1 MNKGT
6 INTILGILIIFG
18 ILIGYS
24 LFTAPSKEELQKR
37 KRHEDS
43 LEIVRRTQII
53 NDSIVAGKKKLLA
66 GKQDT
71 IVKEN
76 PKDTATANLPKN
88 DSLASNLKYGQ
99 FSVSAKGNNKNYI
112 IEDSLVKIKF
122 SSKGGGISSVEL
134 KTYKT
139 YDKKPLILFNTDTS
153 NYNIEFFSDNRD
165 INTSGLYFE
174 PFWYNKAFEG
184 KDSVSI
190 RGKDSVSFGMRLYP
204 SMDSIKDKT
213 KYIEFLY
220 VIKANDY
227 LMHFTINLVNMQNVI
242 AQNNT
247 YLAFDWR
254 LHLTQQEKSASAGT
268 SSESANTSVYFKPND
283 DKVDYLNETKDDKK
297 EKLPN
302 LKWVSFK
309 QQFFS
314 STLIGGTPFLSAN
327 IETLQRK
334 DTLFAGYLKSLS
346 ASLTL
351 PYNVTEKAS
360 YPMSFY
366 FGPNKYR
373 TLRSYDLDLERQIPL
388 GWSFFLL
395 AWINRY
401 AVIPIFDMLS
411 ATGMNYGIIILI
423 LTIILKIVLLPIA
436 YKTYMSS
443 ARMRVLKPEVDEIG
457 QKFPKKEDAMKKQQ
471 ATMALYKKAG
481 INPMAGCIPMLLQM
495 PILIA
500 LYRFFPASI
509 ELRQESF
516 LWATDLSSYD
526 SIWTFPNNFSIPF
539 YGDHVSLFTL
549 LMTISTIFYTKLNN
563 QMMGGANQ
571 QPGMKF
577 VMYAM
582 PVMFLGF
589 FNNFAAGLS
598 YYYLLA
604 NLITFLQ
611 MYLFRKFINED
622 KIHAR
627 IQENKKKPVKT
638 SGFQK
643 RLEDMAKKRGYS
655 TKK

>member
-1 MNKGT
+1 MNKST

-24 LFTAPSKEELQKR
+24 LLTAPSKEEIQKKQRQQDSMIELQSR
-37 KRHEDS
+37 
-43 LEIVRRTQII
+43 QII
-53 NDSIVAGKKKLLA
+53 NDSIEAAKKKLLA
-66 GKQDT
+66 DKQDS
-71 IVKEN
+71 IKQSSA
-76 PKDTATANLPKN
+76 KDTAVVANSN
-88 DSLASNLKYGQ
+88 DTLASKLKYGQ
-99 FSVSAKGNNKNYI
+99 FSASAKGTNKHYI
-112 IEDSLVKIKF
+112 IEDSLLKIKF
-122 SSKGGGISSVEL
+122 AAKGGGISSVEL

-139 YDKKPLILFNTDTS
+139 HDKKSLILFNTDTS
-153 NYNIEFFSDNRD
+153 NYNIEFFSDNKN
-165 INTSGLYFE
+165 INTSGLFFE
-174 PFWYNKAFEG
+174 PFWYNKAHEG

-190 RGKDSVSFGMRLYP
+190 SGSDSVKFGMRLYP
-204 SMDSIKDKT
+204 SVDSVKDKT

-220 VIKANDY
+220 VVKANDY
-227 LMHFTINLVNMQNVI
+227 MMRFTINLVNMNNVI

-254 LHLTQQEKSASAGT
+254 LHLTSQEKSVDN
-268 SSESANTSVYFKPND
+268 ELLNTSVYYKPAD
-283 DKVDYLNETKDDKK
+283 DKVDYLKENKDDKLD
-297 EKLPN
+297 KLPN

-314 STLIGGTPFLSAN
+314 ATLISDAPFLSSN
-327 IETLQRK
+327 IETQQRP
-334 DTLFAGYLKSLS
+334 DTLFPGYLKSLS

-351 PYNVTEKAS
+351 PYNVSEKAS

-366 FGPNKYR
+366 FGPNKYK
-373 TLRSYDLDLERQIPL
+373 TLRSYGLDLERQIPL

-401 AVIPIFDMLS
+401 AVIPIFDWLS
-411 ATGMNYGIIILI
+411 TTGMNYGIIILI

-443 ARMRVLKPEVDEIG
+443 ARMRVLKPEVDEIAA
-457 QKFPKKEDAMKKQQ
+457 KFPKKEDAMKKQQ
-471 ATMALYKKAG
+471 ATMAMYKKAG

-526 SIWTFPNNFSIPF
+526 SIWTFPNGFSIPF

-549 LMTISTIFYTKLNN
+549 LMTISTIFYTRLNN
-563 QMMGGANQ
+563 QMMAGANQ

-611 MYLFRKFINED
+611 MYLFRKFVNED

-627 IQENKKKPVKT
+627 IQENKKKPVKV

-643 RLEDMAKKRGYS
+643 RLEDMAKKRGYPV
-655 TKK
+655 KK

>member
-6 INTILGILIIFG
+6 INTIIGILLIFG

-24 LFTAPSKEELQKR
+24 LLTAPSKEELLKKQHLQDSIYQAQSKQMIADSIELIKQKMAAA
-37 KRHEDS
+37 KQDSIQAVAVKEAPASKPGSDS
-43 LEIVRRTQII
+43 LSSLQY
-53 NDSIVAGKKKLLA
+53 GK
-66 GKQDT
+66 
-71 IVKEN
+71 
-76 PKDTATANLPKN
+76 
-88 DSLASNLKYGQ
+88 
-99 FSVSAKGNNKNYI
+99 FSAAIRGNNSHCI
-112 IEDSLVKIKF
+112 LESDLLKINI
-122 SSKGGGISSVEL
+122 STKGGGISSVEL
-134 KTYKT
+134 KKYKT
-139 YDKKPLILFNTDTS
+139 WDKKPLILFNTDTS
-153 NYNIEFFSDNRD
+153 NYKIEFFSDNRN
-165 INTSGLYFE
+165 INTSGLFFE
-174 PFWYNKAFEG
+174 PFWFDKSLNRI
-184 KDSVSI
+184 DSVYVKGS
-190 RGKDSVSFGMRLYP
+190 DSVKFAMRLYP
-204 SMDSIKDKT
+204 VTDSIKDPQR
-213 KYIEFLY
+213 YIEYLY
-220 VIKANDY
+220 VVRGDKYMMN
-227 LMHFTINLVNMQNVI
+227 FTINMVNMQNVI

-247 YLAFDWR
+247 YLAFDWKLDLR
-254 LHLTQQEKSASAGT
+254 QQEKTASSGT
-268 SSESANTSVYFKPND
+268 SSEFINTSVYFKPAD
-283 DKVDYLNETKDDKK
+283 DKVDYLKENKDDKK
-297 EKLPN
+297 DKLPN

-314 STLIGGTPFLSAN
+314 STVIAQTPFLSGN
-327 IETLQRK
+327 IETLQRQ
-334 DTLFAGYLKSLS
+334 DTLFPGYLKTLS

-351 PYNVTEKAS
+351 PYNVSDNLS

-366 FGPNKYR
+366 FGPNHYK
-373 TLRSYDLDLERQIPL
+373 TLRKYDLDLERQIPL

-395 AWINRY
+395 AWINRF
-401 AVIPIFDMLS
+401 AVIPIFNLLS
-411 ATGMNYGIIILI
+411 STGLNYGIIILL

-443 ARMRVLKPEVDEIG
+443 ARMRVLKPEADEIAA
-457 QKFPKKEDAMKKQQ
+457 KFPKKEDAMKKQQ
-471 ATMALYKKAG
+471 ATMAMYKKAG

-526 SIWTFPNNFSIPF
+526 SIWTFPGGFSIPF

-549 LMTISTIFYTKLNN
+549 LMTVSTIFYTRLNN
-563 QMMGGANQ
+563 QMMAGANS

-604 NLITFLQ
+604 NLFTFLQ
-611 MYLFRKFINED
+611 MYIFRKVVNEE

-627 IQENKKKPVKT
+627 IQENKKKPVKV
-638 SGFQK
+638 SSFQK
-643 RLEDMAKKRGYS
+643 RLEEMAKKRGYPA
-655 TKK
+655 KK